1 MRFIVLA
8 VLFTLSYSTWT
19 VLLAIDPQ
27 LDVLHS
33 FVSEYAVWG
42 RPGAVLIRVGDA
54 VAGVLLIVLGVF
66 LRRRH
71 ALSLMLC
78 TGLVVAGAATVGDT
92 LLSYECAPSLSEE
105 CAAAE
110 VAGTV
115 GLAHQLHSVTSALV
129 GFGFAT
135 AVIADIVMLV
145 RSGRSFASLPVVLNV
160 ALLVLLGVSGVLAL
174 VPHVGWTGAVQRL
187 SLVLICAWV
196 IVLSVRHARMRGGA
210 LNAHHVDA

>member
-1 MRFIVLA
+1 MRFIVVA
-8 VLFTLSYSTWT
+8 VLFTLSYPTWT
-19 VLLAIDPQ
+19 VLFAIDPH

-42 RPGAVLIRVGDA
+42 RPGAVLIRAGDA
-54 VAGVLLIVLGVF
+54 VAGVLLVVFGEF

-78 TGLVVAGAATVGDT
+78 AGLIVAGAATVGDT
-92 LLSYECAPSLSEE
+92 LLSYECAPSLSEA
-105 CAAAE
+105 CATAE
-110 VAGTV
+110 VEGTV

-129 GFGFAT
+129 GFGFAV

-145 RSGRSFASLPVVLNV
+145 RSGRSVTSLHVVLNV
-160 ALLVLLGVSGVLAL
+160 VLLVLLGISGVLAL
-174 VPHVGWTGAVQRL
+174 IPHVGWAGAVQRL

-196 IVLSVRHARMRGGA
+196 IVLSVRHARMRGETLSA
-210 LNAHHVDA
+210 QHVDA

>member
-1 MRFIVLA
+1 MRFIVVA

-19 VLLAIDPQ
+19 VLFAIDPH

-54 VAGVLLIVLGVF
+54 VAGVLLVVLGVF

-78 TGLVVAGAATVGDT
+78 AGLVVAGVATVGDT
-92 LLSYECAPSLSEE
+92 LLSYECAPSLSEA
-105 CAAAE
+105 CATAE
-110 VAGTV
+110 VEGTV

-129 GFGFAT
+129 GFGFAV
-135 AVIADIVMLV
+135 AVIADIVMMV

-174 VPHVGWTGAVQRL
+174 IPHVGWAGAVQRL

-196 IVLSVRHARMRGGA
+196 IVLSVRHARMRGET
-210 LNAHHVDA
+210 LRSQHVDA

>member
-1 MRFIVLA
+1 MRFIVVA

-19 VLLAIDPQ
+19 VLFAIDPH

-54 VAGVLLIVLGVF
+54 VAGVLLVVLGVF

-78 TGLVVAGAATVGDT
+78 AGLIVAGAATVGDT
-92 LLSYECAPSLSEE
+92 LLSYECAPSLSEA
-105 CAAAE
+105 CATAE
-110 VAGTV
+110 VEGTV
-115 GLAHQLHSVTSALV
+115 GVAHQLHSVTSALV
-129 GFGFAT
+129 GFGFAA
-135 AVIADIVMLV
+135 AVIADIVMMV

-160 ALLVLLGVSGVLAL
+160 ALLVLLGISGVLAL
-174 VPHVGWTGAVQRL
+174 VQHVGWAGAVQRL

-196 IVLSVRHARMRGGA
+196 VVLSVRHARMRGGT
-210 LNAHHVDA
+210 LSAHHVGA

>member
-1 MRFIVLA
+1 MRFIVVA

-54 VAGVLLIVLGVF
+54 VAGVLLVVLGVF

-78 TGLVVAGAATVGDT
+78 AGLVLAGAATVGDT

-115 GLAHQLHSVTSALV
+115 GLAHQMHSVTSALV
-129 GFGFAT
+129 GFGFAV

-145 RSGRSFASLPVVLNV
+145 RSGRSFASLLVVLNV
-160 ALLVLLGVSGVLAL
+160 AWLVLLGVSGVLAL
-174 VPHVGWTGAVQRL
+174 VPHVGWAGAVQRL

-196 IVLSVRHARMRGGA
+196 IALSVRHARMRSGT
-210 LNAHHVDA
+210 LNAQHVDA

>member
-1 MRFIVLA
+1 MRFIVVA
-8 VLFTLSYSTWT
+8 ILFTLSYSTWT
-19 VLLAIDPQ
+19 VLFAIDPH

-54 VAGVLLIVLGVF
+54 VAGVLLVVLGVF

-78 TGLVVAGAATVGDT
+78 AGLIVAGAATVGDT
-92 LLSYECAPSLSEE
+92 LLSYECAPSLSEA
-105 CAAAE
+105 CATAE
-110 VAGTV
+110 VEGTV
-115 GLAHQLHSVTSALV
+115 GVAHQLHSVTSALV
-129 GFGFAT
+129 GFGFAA
-135 AVIADIVMLV
+135 AVIADIVMMV

-160 ALLVLLGVSGVLAL
+160 ALLVLLGISGVLAL
-174 VPHVGWTGAVQRL
+174 VPHVGWAGAVQRL

-196 IVLSVRHARMRGGA
+196 VVLSVRHARMRGGT
-210 LNAHHVDA
+210 LSAHHVGA

>member
-1 MRFIVLA
+1 MRFIVVA

-19 VLLAIDPQ
+19 VLFAIDPH

-54 VAGVLLIVLGVF
+54 VAGVLLVVLGVF

-78 TGLVVAGAATVGDT
+78 AGLVVAGVATVGDT

-105 CAAAE
+105 CAMAE
-110 VAGTV
+110 VEGTV
-115 GLAHQLHSVTSALV
+115 GVAHQLHSVTSALV
-129 GFGFAT
+129 GFGFAV

-145 RSGRSFASLPVVLNV
+145 RSGRSVTSLHVVLNGV
-160 ALLVLLGVSGVLAL
+160 LLILLGVSGVLAL
-174 VPHVGWTGAVQRL
+174 VPHVGWAGAVQRL

-196 IVLSVRHARMRGGA
+196 VVLSVRHARMRGGK
-210 LNAHHVDA
+210 LNAQRMDA

>member
-1 MRFIVLA
+1 MRFIVVA
-8 VLFTLSYSTWT
+8 ILFTLSYSTWT
-19 VLLAIDPQ
+19 VLFAIDPH

-54 VAGVLLIVLGVF
+54 VAGVLLVVLGVF

-78 TGLVVAGAATVGDT
+78 AGLIVAGAATVGDT
-92 LLSYECAPSLSEE
+92 LLSYECAPSLSEA
-105 CAAAE
+105 CATAE
-110 VAGTV
+110 VEGTV
-115 GLAHQLHSVTSALV
+115 GVAHQLHSVTSALV
-129 GFGFAT
+129 GFGFAA
-135 AVIADIVMLV
+135 AVIADIVMMV

-160 ALLVLLGVSGVLAL
+160 ALLVLLGISGVLAL
-174 VPHVGWTGAVQRL
+174 VQHVGWAGAVQRL

-196 IVLSVRHARMRGGA
+196 VVLSVRHARMRGGT
-210 LNAHHVDA
+210 LSAHHVGA

>member
-1 MRFIVLA
+1 MRFIVVA

-19 VLLAIDPQ
+19 VLFAIDPQ

-54 VAGVLLIVLGVF
+54 VAGVLLVVLGVF

-78 TGLVVAGAATVGDT
+78 AGLVVAGVATVGDT

-105 CAAAE
+105 CAMAE
-110 VAGTV
+110 VEGTV
-115 GLAHQLHSVTSALV
+115 GVAHQLHSVTSALV
-129 GFGFAT
+129 GFGFAV

-145 RSGRSFASLPVVLNV
+145 RSGRSVTSLHVVLNGV
-160 ALLVLLGVSGVLAL
+160 LLILLGVSGVLAL
-174 VPHVGWTGAVQRL
+174 VPHVGWAGAVQRL

-196 IVLSVRHARMRGGA
+196 VVLSVRHARMRGGK
-210 LNAHHVDA
+210 LNAQRMDA

>member
-1 MRFIVLA
+1 MRFIVVA
-8 VLFTLSYSTWT
+8 VLFTVSYSTWT
-19 VLLAIDPQ
+19 VLFAIDPQ

-54 VAGVLLIVLGVF
+54 VAGVLLVVLGVF

-78 TGLVVAGAATVGDT
+78 AGLVVAGVATVADT

-129 GFGFAT
+129 GFGLAV

-145 RSGRSFASLPVVLNV
+145 RSGRSFASLPVVLDV
-160 ALLVLLGVSGVLAL
+160 VLLVLLGVSGVLAL
-174 VPHVGWTGAVQRL
+174 VPHVGWAGAVQRL

-196 IVLSVRHARMRGGA
+196 IVLSVRHARMRSGVLSA
-210 LNAHHVDA
+210 QHVDA

>member
-1 MRFIVLA
+1 MRFIVVA

-19 VLLAIDPQ
+19 VLFAIDPQ

-42 RPGAVLIRVGDA
+42 RPGAVLIRAGDA
-54 VAGVLLIVLGVF
+54 VAGVLLVVLGVF

-78 TGLVVAGAATVGDT
+78 AGLVVAGAATVGDT

-105 CAAAE
+105 CATAE
-110 VAGTV
+110 AEGTV
-115 GLAHQLHSVTSALV
+115 GLAHQLHTVTSALV
-129 GFGFAT
+129 GVGFAA

-145 RSGRSFASLPVVLNV
+145 RSGRSVTSLHVVLNGV
-160 ALLVLLGVSGVLAL
+160 LLILLGVSGVLAL
-174 VPHVGWTGAVQRL
+174 VPHVGWAGAVQRL
-187 SLVLICAWV
+187 SLVVICAWV
-196 IVLSVRHARMRGGA
+196 IVLSVRHARMRGGK
-210 LNAHHVDA
+210 LNAQRVDA

>member
-1 MRFIVLA
+1 MRFIVVA

-19 VLLAIDPQ
+19 VLFAIDPQ

-42 RPGAVLIRVGDA
+42 RPGAVLMRAGDA
-54 VAGVLLIVLGVF
+54 VAGVLLVVLGVF

-71 ALSLMLC
+71 ALSLLLC
-78 TGLVVAGAATVGDT
+78 AGLVVAGAATVGDT
-92 LLSYECAPSLSEE
+92 MLSYECAPSLSAE
-105 CAAAE
+105 CATAE
-110 VAGTV
+110 VEGTV

-129 GFGFAT
+129 GFGFAV
-135 AVIADIVMLV
+135 AVIADIAMLV

-174 VPHVGWTGAVQRL
+174 VPHVGWAGAVQRL
-187 SLVLICAWV
+187 SLVVICAWV
-196 IVLSVRHARMRGGA
+196 IVLSVRHAHMQGGRFSA
-210 LNAHHVDA
+210 QHVNA